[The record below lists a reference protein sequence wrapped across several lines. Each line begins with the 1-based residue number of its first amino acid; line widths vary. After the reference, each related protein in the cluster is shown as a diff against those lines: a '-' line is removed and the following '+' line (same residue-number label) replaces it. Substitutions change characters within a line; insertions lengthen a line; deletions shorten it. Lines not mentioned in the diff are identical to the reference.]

1 MRKRTK
7 INTVGVVV
15 GAVLASA
22 CCWLP
27 LLLVALGA
35 STLGFASFFESAR
48 PWFLGGTAVLLF
60 WAVVLSLRSKSN
72 TEDCCNG
79 ESKTRSAFMR
89 VPWVLILVAGSA
101 LYLPPFL
108 LAGNHPQGVAL
119 GEQSWLLSLPA
130 NTDLNPVEQYL
141 RSTIPDLKVQKSS
154 SVHGELLLSIS
165 REKAESV
172 AGLIQESLDSVL
184 GGNQKSEIHS
194 LDWQTFGV
202 DGLTCDACVL
212 HVENALNGT
221 DGVLSSQVDL
231 KEGSAS
237 LLTLPSFDSSN
248 AKQAVAAA
256 GYHLQELVESDSSV
270 PTKDF
275 NSDLLS
281 GCCASD
287 Q

>member
-1 MRKRTK
+1 MKVS
-7 INTVGVVV
+7 TVGVVV

-35 STLGFASFFESAR
+35 STLGFAAFFESAR
-48 PWFLGGTAVLLF
+48 PWFLGGTAVLLL
-60 WAVVLSLRSKSN
+60 WAVVLSLRSKSTN
-72 TEDCCNG
+72 EDCCNG
-79 ESKTRSAFMR
+79 ESKTRSAFKRM
-89 VPWVLILVAGSA
+89 PWVLILVAGSA
-101 LYLPPFL
+101 LYLPSFL
-108 LAGNHPQGVAL
+108 LAGNHQEGVTL

-154 SVHGELLLSIS
+154 SVAGGLLLSIS
-165 REKAESV
+165 RDKADSV

-184 GGNQKSEIHS
+184 GENQKSEIQD
-194 LDWQTFGV
+194 LRWQTFGV
-202 DGLTCDACVL
+202 NGLTCDACVL

-221 DGVLSSQVDL
+221 GGVLSSQVNL
-231 KEGSAS
+231 KEESAS
-237 LLTLPSFDSSN
+237 LLILPSFDSSG

-256 GYHLQELVESDSSV
+256 GYHLQELVEDDSPV
-270 PTKDF
+270 PTENF